1 MKRAVG
7 WMLAAALAL
16 CMSGGAL
23 ADAEIT
29 ASARAAILME
39 RRSGRVLF
47 AQNADERYPMA
58 STTKIMT
65 ALLAVERCGMDEIV
79 TVGPRASGVTG
90 SSIYLAEGERLT
102 MRQMLLGLM
111 LRSGNDAAV
120 AIAEHIAGDEAAFA
134 ALMNERAQALGADA
148 LFVTANGLDEGEHG
162 ASARAMALIACE
174 AMGNPLFRE
183 LVATKEAVIPWADSE
198 YSRVLRN
205 KNRLLSGYEGATGVK
220 TGFTAKAGRCLV
232 FSAERDGMELVG
244 VVLKCPAW
252 FEEAERLMDWG
263 FGRFSWESA
272 VEAGKTAGE
281 TNVLNGEKATVPLIA
296 AKTLAYPLCAEDEW
310 RLETV
315 IEESLEAP
323 VEAGAAA
330 GYMALIVNGEE
341 VARSELTAGEAVRR
355 RTLWGA
361 LRQWLSSLPFFGRN

>member
-252 FEEAERLMDWG
+252 FDEAERLMDWG